1 MLDLIQITCLLI
13 ITLKTLCYEKVQILT
28 DHLYLLTT
36 LLYLLHVDSK
46 YKQLVKISTFKATIY
61 LKDY

>member
-1 MLDLIQITCLLI
+1 MLNLLQIPCLLI

-28 DHLYLLTT
+28 DLLYLLTI
-36 LLYLLHVDSK
+36 LLCFLHVDSK
-46 YKQLVKISTFKATIY
+46 YKPSVKISTFKAIIY

>member
-28 DHLYLLTT
+28 DHLYLLTI
-36 LLYLLHVDSK
+36 YLLHVDSK
-46 YKQLVKISTFKATIY
+46 YKHLGKISTFKATIY